1 MQMIYRLPVDELRQ
15 VFLSLPVSVCL
26 LDREAR
32 YIAAN
37 RKYAD
42 LCNTKPDEFFGKSM
56 LDFCPAD
63 LVAKARQDFELFD
76 SMQTIPDREIVF
88 AGRTLLVAV
97 NPIARDGDTGVSA
110 IAVAL
115 TDISKQKK
123 LETALA
129 VANDNLLAAYK
140 EIRIFAEKDALT
152 GLVNRY
158 GLEKFFEREIRR
170 CRRELNPIAVAIV
183 DVDCFKPYNDRR
195 GHVAGD
201 ESLKAI
207 GAAIQSAVRRPG
219 DCAARYGGDE
229 FVVVLPNTT
238 LTGAE
243 HVGRTIQRAVADLAI
258 QNGDGPFP
266 RLTVSIGIT
275 GLTTI
280 PRDIPPI
287 AIRDCLLRSAD
298 KALYAAKDAG
308 RNGLVVWNDKL

>member
-1 MQMIYRLPVDELRQ
+1 MIYRLPTDELRQ

-37 RKYAD
+37 RRYAD
-42 LCNTKPDEFFGKSM
+42 LCDTAPDGFFGKSM

-63 LVAKARQDFELFD
+63 MVAKARQDFDLFD
-76 SMQTIPDREIVF
+76 SGKAIPDREIVF

-97 NPIARDGDTGVSA
+97 NPIARDGDNSVAA

-129 VANDNLLAAYK
+129 VANDNLFAAYR
-140 EIRIFAEKDALT
+140 EIRIFAETDALT
-152 GLVNRY
+152 RLVNRY

-170 CRRELNPIAVAIV
+170 CRRELHPIAVVIV
-183 DVDCFKPYNDRR
+183 DVDCFKPYNDRH
-195 GHVAGD
+195 GHIAGD
-201 ESLKAI
+201 KSLKAI
-207 GAAIQSAVRRPG
+207 AGAIESAVRRPG

-229 FVVVLPNTT
+229 FVIVLPNTT
-238 LTGAE
+238 LAGAE
-243 HVGRTIQRAVADLAI
+243 HVGRAIQRAIADLSILHA
-258 QNGDGPFP
+258 DGPFA
-266 RLTVSIGIT
+266 RMTVSIGIS

-280 PRDIPPI
+280 PRDVPPVS
-287 AIRDCLLRSAD
+287 IRDCLLRSAD
-298 KALYAAKDAG
+298 NALYAAKDAG
-308 RNGLVVWNDKL
+308 RNGLIVWTDKP

>member
-1 MQMIYRLPVDELRQ
+1 MIYRLPTDELRQ

-42 LCNTKPDEFFGKSM
+42 LCNTGTDGFFGKSM

-63 LVAKARQDFELFD
+63 LVAKARRDFELFD
-76 SMQTIPDREIVF
+76 SGKTIPDREIVF

-97 NPIARDGDTGVSA
+97 NPIARDDDTSVCA

-129 VANDNLLAAYK
+129 IANDNLFAAYK
-140 EIRIFAEKDALT
+140 EIRVFAETDTLT
-152 GLVNRY
+152 RLVNRY

-170 CRRELNPIAVAIV
+170 CRREQHPIAVAIV
-183 DVDCFKPYNDRR
+183 DVDCFKPYNDRY

-207 GAAIQSAVRRPG
+207 ADAIQSAVRRPG

-243 HVGRTIQRAVADLAI
+243 HVGRTIQRAIADLAI
-258 QNGDGPFP
+258 GHADGPFT
-266 RLTVSIGIT
+266 RLTVSIGLA

-280 PRDIPPI
+280 PRDLPPVS
-287 AIRDCLLRSAD
+287 IRDCLLRSAD
-298 KALYAAKDAG
+298 KALYAAKDGG
-308 RNGLVVWNDKL
+308 RNGLVVWTDKL

>member
-1 MQMIYRLPVDELRQ
+1 MVYRLPIDELRQ

-37 RKYAD
+37 RKYAA
-42 LCNTKPDEFFGKSM
+42 LCNTAPDGFFGKSM

-63 LVAKARQDFELFD
+63 IVANARRDFDLFD
-76 SMQTIPDREIVF
+76 SGRTIPDHEIVF

-97 NPIARDGDTGVSA
+97 NPIARDGDASVSA

-129 VANDNLLAAYK
+129 VANDNLFAAYK
-140 EIRIFAEKDALT
+140 EIRIFAETDALT
-152 GLVNRY
+152 RLVNRH

-170 CRRELNPIAVAIV
+170 CRRELHPIAVAIV
-183 DVDCFKPYNDRR
+183 DVDCFKPYNDRH

-201 ESLKAI
+201 ESLKAV
-207 GAAIQSAVRRPG
+207 ASAIQSAVRRPG

-238 LTGAE
+238 LVGAE
-243 HVGRTIQRAVADLAI
+243 HVGRTIQKAIADLAI
-258 QNGDGPFP
+258 LHVDGPFR
-266 RLTVSIGIT
+266 RLTVSVGIA
-275 GLTTI
+275 GLMTI
-280 PRDIPPI
+280 PRDISSI
-287 AIRDCLLRSAD
+287 SIRDRLMRSAD
-298 KALYAAKDAG
+298 KALYSAKDAG
-308 RNGLVVWNDKL
+308 RNGLVVWTDTL

>member
-1 MQMIYRLPVDELRQ
+1 MIYRLPTDELRQ

-37 RKYAD
+37 RRYAD
-42 LCNTKPDEFFGKSM
+42 LCDTAPDGFFGKSM

-63 LVAKARQDFELFD
+63 MVAKARQDFDLFD
-76 SMQTIPDREIVF
+76 SGKLIPDREIVF

-97 NPIARDGDTGVSA
+97 NPIARDGDSSIAA

-129 VANDNLLAAYK
+129 VANDNLFAAYR
-140 EIRIFAEKDALT
+140 EIRIFAETDALT
-152 GLVNRY
+152 RLVNRY

-170 CRRELNPIAVAIV
+170 CRRELHPIAVVIV
-183 DVDCFKPYNDRR
+183 DVDCFKPYNDRH
-195 GHVAGD
+195 GHIAGD
-201 ESLKAI
+201 KSLKAI
-207 GAAIQSAVRRPG
+207 AGAIESAVRRPG

-238 LTGAE
+238 LAGAE
-243 HVGRTIQRAVADLAI
+243 HVGWAIQRAVADLAI
-258 QNGDGPFP
+258 RHADGPFA
-266 RLTVSIGIT
+266 RMTVSIGIA

-287 AIRDCLLRSAD
+287 SIRDCLLRSAD

-308 RNGLVVWNDKL
+308 RNELVVWADKL

>member
-1 MQMIYRLPVDELRQ
+1 MIYRLPTDELRQ

-26 LDREAR
+26 LDREAH

-42 LCNTKPDEFFGKSM
+42 LCNTAPDGFFGKSM

-63 LVAKARQDFELFD
+63 MVAKARQDFNLFD
-76 SMQTIPDREIVF
+76 SGQAIPDREIVF

-97 NPIARDGDTGVSA
+97 NPIARDGDTSVSA

-129 VANDNLLAAYK
+129 VANDNLFAAYR
-140 EIRIFAEKDALT
+140 EIRIFAETDALT
-152 GLVNRY
+152 RLVNRY

-170 CRRELNPIAVAIV
+170 CRRELHPIAVVIV
-183 DVDCFKPYNDRR
+183 DVDCFKPYNDRH
-195 GHVAGD
+195 GHIAGD
-201 ESLKAI
+201 KSLKAI
-207 GAAIQSAVRRPG
+207 AGAIESAVRRPG

-238 LTGAE
+238 LAGAE
-243 HVGRTIQRAVADLAI
+243 HVGWAIQRAVADLAI
-258 QNGDGPFP
+258 RHADGPFA
-266 RLTVSIGIT
+266 RMTVSIGIA

-280 PRDIPPI
+280 PRDIPPTS
-287 AIRDCLLRSAD
+287 IRDCLLRSAD

-308 RNGLVVWNDKL
+308 RNGLLVWADKL

>member
-1 MQMIYRLPVDELRQ
+1 MIYRLPTDELRQ

-42 LCNTKPDEFFGKSM
+42 LCNTGPDELFGKFM
-56 LDFCPAD
+56 LDFCPAN
-63 LVAKARQDFELFD
+63 LVANARRDFDLFD
-76 SMQTIPDREIVF
+76 SGQTIPDREIVF

-97 NPIARDGDTGVSA
+97 NPIARDGDTSVSA

-115 TDISKQKK
+115 IDISKQKK

-129 VANDNLLAAYK
+129 VANDNLFTAYK
-140 EIRIFAEKDALT
+140 EIKIFAETDALT

-170 CRRELNPIAVAIV
+170 CRRELHPIAVAIV
-183 DVDCFKPYNDRR
+183 DVDCFKPYNDRH
-195 GHVAGD
+195 GHVSGD

-207 GAAIQSAVRRPG
+207 AGAIQSAVRRPG

-238 LTGAE
+238 PAGAE
-243 HVGRTIQRAVADLAI
+243 HVGRTIQRTVANLAI
-258 QNGDGPFP
+258 RHTDGPFA
-266 RLTVSIGIT
+266 RLTVSIGIA

-280 PRDIPPI
+280 PRDTPPV

-308 RNGLVVWNDKL
+308 RNGLVVWNEKL

>member
-1 MQMIYRLPVDELRQ
+1 MIYRLPTDELRQ
-15 VFLSLPVSVCL
+15 AFLSLPVSVCL

-37 RKYAD
+37 RRYAD
-42 LCNTKPDEFFGKSM
+42 LCDTAPDGFFGKSM

-63 LVAKARQDFELFD
+63 IVAKARQDFDLFD
-76 SMQTIPDREIVF
+76 SGQAIPDREIIF

-97 NPIARDGDTGVSA
+97 NPIARDGDTSVSA

-129 VANDNLLAAYK
+129 VANDNLFAAYK
-140 EIRIFAEKDALT
+140 EIRIFAETDALT
-152 GLVNRY
+152 KLVNRY

-170 CRRELNPIAVAIV
+170 CRRELHPIAVVIV
-183 DVDCFKPYNDRR
+183 DVDCFKSYNDRY
-195 GHVAGD
+195 GHIAGD
-201 ESLKAI
+201 KSLKAI
-207 GAAIQSAVRRPG
+207 AGAIESAVRRPG

-238 LTGAE
+238 LAGAE

-258 QNGDGPFP
+258 RNGDGQFN
-266 RLTVSIGIT
+266 RLTVSIGIA
-275 GLTTI
+275 GLTVI
-280 PRDIPPI
+280 PRDIPPT
-287 AIRDCLLRSAD
+287 AIRDCLMRSAD
-298 KALYAAKDAG
+298 KALYAGKDAG
-308 RNGLVVWNDKL
+308 RNGLVVWSDKL

>member
-1 MQMIYRLPVDELRQ
+1 MIYRLPTDELRQ

-37 RKYAD
+37 RRYAD
-42 LCNTKPDEFFGKSM
+42 LCDTAPDGFFGKSM

-63 LVAKARQDFELFD
+63 MVAKARQDFDLFD
-76 SMQTIPDREIVF
+76 SGNAIPDREIVF
-88 AGRTLLVAV
+88 AGRTLLVGV
-97 NPIARDGDTGVSA
+97 NPIARDGDTSVSA

-129 VANDNLLAAYK
+129 VANDNLFAAYK
-140 EIRIFAEKDALT
+140 EIRAFAETDALT

-170 CRRELNPIAVAIV
+170 CRRELHPIAVAII
-183 DVDCFKPYNDRR
+183 DVDCFKPYNDRH

-201 ESLKAI
+201 ESLKSVAGAI
-207 GAAIQSAVRRPG
+207 ESAVRRPG

-238 LTGAE
+238 LVGAE
-243 HVGRTIQRAVADLAI
+243 HVGRTMQRAVANLAI
-258 QNGDGPFP
+258 QHADGPFA
-266 RLTVSIGIT
+266 RLTVSVGIA
-275 GLTTI
+275 GLMTI
-280 PRDIPPI
+280 PRDISSI
-287 AIRDCLLRSAD
+287 SIRDCLMRSAD

-308 RNGLVVWNDKL
+308 RNGLVVWTDTL

>member
-1 MQMIYRLPVDELRQ
+1 MIYRLPTDELRQ

-37 RKYAD
+37 RRYAD
-42 LCNTKPDEFFGKSM
+42 LCDTAPDGFFGKSM
-56 LDFCPAD
+56 LDFCPAYM
-63 LVAKARQDFELFD
+63 VAKARQDFDLFD
-76 SMQTIPDREIVF
+76 SGHAIPDREIIF

-97 NPIARDGDTGVSA
+97 NPIARDGDTSVSA

-129 VANDNLLAAYK
+129 VANDNLFAAYK
-140 EIRIFAEKDALT
+140 EITIFAETDALT

-170 CRRELNPIAVAIV
+170 CRREQYPIAVALI
-183 DVDCFKPYNDRR
+183 DVDCFKPYNDRH

-207 GAAIQSAVRRPG
+207 AGAIQSAVRRPG

-229 FVVVLPNTT
+229 FVVVLPNTSLVGT
-238 LTGAE
+238 E
-243 HVGRTIQRAVADLAI
+243 HVGRAIQRAVADLTIRDA
-258 QNGDGPFP
+258 DGPFN
-266 RLTVSIGIT
+266 RLTVSIGIA
-275 GLTTI
+275 GLTMI
-280 PRDIPPI
+280 PRDIPPT
-287 AIRDCLLRSAD
+287 AVRDCLLRSAD
-298 KALYAAKDAG
+298 KALYAVKDAG
-308 RNGLVVWNDKL
+308 RNGLVVWNDQL

>member
-1 MQMIYRLPVDELRQ
+1 MIYRLPTDELRQ

-37 RKYAD
+37 RRYAD
-42 LCNTKPDEFFGKSM
+42 LCDTAPDGLFGKSM

-63 LVAKARQDFELFD
+63 MVAKARQDFDLFD
-76 SMQTIPDREIVF
+76 SGQAIPDHEIVF

-97 NPIARDGDTGVSA
+97 NPVARDGDTSVSA

-129 VANDNLLAAYK
+129 VANDNLFAAYK
-140 EIRIFAEKDALT
+140 EIRIFAETDALT
-152 GLVNRY
+152 RLTNRY
-158 GLEKFFEREIRR
+158 GLEKFFELEIRR
-170 CRRELNPIAVAIV
+170 CRRELHPIAIAIV
-183 DVDCFKPYNDRR
+183 DVDCFKPYNDRH
-195 GHVAGD
+195 GHIAGD
-201 ESLKAI
+201 KSLKAI
-207 GAAIQSAVRRPG
+207 ASAIESAVRRPG

-238 LTGAE
+238 LAGAE
-243 HVGRTIQRAVADLAI
+243 HVGRTVQRAVADLAI
-258 QNGDGPFP
+258 RHDEAPFL
-266 RLTVSIGIT
+266 RLTVSIGIA

-280 PRDIPPI
+280 PRDISPI
-287 AIRDCLLRSAD
+287 SIRDCLLRSAD
-298 KALYAAKDAG
+298 KALYAAKGAG
-308 RNGLVVWNDKL
+308 RNGLVVGEDWLL

>member
-1 MQMIYRLPVDELRQ
+1 MIYRLPTDELRQ

-37 RKYAD
+37 RRYAD
-42 LCNTKPDEFFGKSM
+42 LCDTAPDGFFGKSM

-63 LVAKARQDFELFD
+63 IVAKARQDFDLFD
-76 SMQTIPDREIVF
+76 SGQAIPDREIVY

-97 NPIARDGDTGVSA
+97 NPVARDGDTSVSA

-129 VANDNLLAAYK
+129 VANDNLFAAYN
-140 EIRIFAEKDALT
+140 EIRIFAETDALT
-152 GLVNRY
+152 RLVNRY

-170 CRRELNPIAVAIV
+170 CRRELHPIAVVIV
-183 DVDCFKPYNDRR
+183 DVDCFKPYNDRH
-195 GHVAGD
+195 GHIAGD
-201 ESLKAI
+201 KSLKAI
-207 GAAIQSAVRRPG
+207 AGAIESAVRRPG

-238 LTGAE
+238 LAGAE
-243 HVGRTIQRAVADLAI
+243 HVGRTVQRAVADLAI
-258 QNGDGPFP
+258 RHSDGPLS
-266 RLTVSIGIT
+266 RLTVSIGVA
-275 GLTTI
+275 GLTAI

-287 AIRDCLLRSAD
+287 SIRDCLLRSAD

-308 RNGLVVWNDKL
+308 RNGLVVWTDKL